1 MPVKLYCMVY
11 IILLYYMYKFTDLTT
26 EQNSCLKKIEALDE
40 AEQKVRVKSAGVLKV
55 SWS

>member
-1 MPVKLYCMVY
+1 MVY

-26 EQNSCLKKIEALDE
+26 EQNSCLIKIEALDE